1 MLIVSVKYRIKTCII
16 AGPLE
21 RMKNVEWKGKLGKG
35 LRVTARIANV
45 LSDVPGAGIIKS
57 AASLGANL
65 LDPPVTL
72 KEIKE
77 LQEELQSLQIDNSK
91 KMDRAKSLL
100 SQQIED
106 LQNKFDNPMPEV
118 RKDFQNIRAELS
130 KGMSAIQKENSACL
144 SQLSDMTHLIKQ
156 VFSMVTNLSYKV
168 RVEKELTSLS
178 PYYLVYVYN
187 VYLLCFLDTIA
198 SL

>member
-1 MLIVSVKYRIKTCII
+1 
-16 AGPLE
+16 
-21 RMKNVEWKGKLGKG
+21 MKNVEWKGKLGKG

-77 LQEELQSLQIDNSK
+77 LQEELRSLQIDNSK
-91 KMDRAKSLL
+91 KMVRAKSLL
-100 SQQIED
+100 SQQLED
-106 LQNKFDNPMPEV
+106 LQNKYDNPMPEV

-144 SQLSDMTHLIKQ
+144 SQLSDMTNLIKQ
-156 VFSMVTNLSYKV
+156 VFGMVTQLSYKV
-168 RVEKELTSLS
+168 SFKDQLRTGIL
-178 PYYLVYVYN
+178 YLN
-187 VYLLCFLDTIA
+187 PKSGWL
-198 SL
+198 

>member
-1 MLIVSVKYRIKTCII
+1 M
-16 AGPLE
+16 
-21 RMKNVEWKGKLGKG
+21 G
-35 LRVTARIANV
+35 LRATAKIADI

-77 LQEELQSLQIDNSK
+77 LQEELRSLQIDNSK

-106 LQNKFDNPMPEV
+106 LQNKYDNPMPEV

-178 PYYLVYVYN
+178 AYYLVYVYI
-187 VYLLCFLDTIA
+187 YIISTLLFLFRMVLKQLMLP
-198 SL
+198 SRRL

>member
-1 MLIVSVKYRIKTCII
+1 
-16 AGPLE
+16 
-21 RMKNVEWKGKLGKG
+21 MKNVEWKGKLGRG
-35 LRVTARIANV
+35 LRVTARIADV
-45 LSDVPGAGIIKS
+45 LSDVPGAGIIRS

-77 LQEELQSLQIDNSK
+77 LQEELQSLQIDNSR

-106 LQNKFDNPMPEV
+106 LKNKFDNPMPEV
-118 RKDFQNIRAELS
+118 RKDFQNIKAELS
-130 KGMSAIQKENSACL
+130 KEISNIQKENTACL

-156 VFSMVTNLSYKV
+156 VFGMVTQLSYKV
-168 RVEKELTSLS
+168 SSK
-178 PYYLVYVYN
+178 
-187 VYLLCFLDTIA
+187 YLLKTEI
-198 SL
+198 